1 MTLAL
6 FGTKNFTVQFQAIE
20 KSAPHTPNMT
30 FARPQFD
37 TRPVSIIPMSKIE
50 IVIDARAKYRT
61 KSFLITI

>member
-20 KSAPHTPNMT
+20 KSARHTPNMT

-37 TRPVSIIPMSKIE
+37 TRPVSIMYSHE
-50 IVIDARAKYRT
+50 
-61 KSFLITI
+61 